1 MRKNIVLLNG
11 SPRADESTSM
21 RLLNRL
27 KSRFDDNCSITVV
40 EAAKSLL
47 HHRQPEDY
55 GSMEQADAIV
65 LVFPLY
71 VYCLPGAL
79 MEFLVGY
86 SEYLSRAGKPEG
98 QKIYAV
104 VNCGFPES
112 RINNDAAHVVRRFCE
127 EIHAS
132 YRFSVLIGSG
142 GMLQPMKLLPPVNAA
157 WKRVGLAFDQIVCDI
172 TGTEKPQDISIEPK
186 VPKKLF
192 FWIAQANFAF
202 LAKRNGVKG
211 KQLYRRPY
219 LFGNTA
225 DSNASGGMN

>member
-1 MRKNIVLLNG
+1 MNIVLLNG
-11 SPRADESTSM
+11 SPRADGSTSM
-21 RLLNRL
+21 KMLNQL
-27 KSRFDDNCSITVV
+27 KSKFDGDFNITVV

-55 GSMEQADAIV
+55 GSMERADAIV

-79 MEFLVGY
+79 TEFLVGY
-86 SEYLSRAGKPEG
+86 SEYLSPAGKPAE

-104 VNCGFPES
+104 INCGFPES

-127 EIHAS
+127 EVHAS

-157 WKRVGLAFDQIVCDI
+157 WKRIGSAFDQIVRDI
-172 TGTEKPQDISIEPK
+172 TDQEKPQDISVESG
-186 VPKKLF
+186 VPEKLF
-192 FWIAQANFAF
+192 FWIAQKNFAF
-202 LAKRNGVKG
+202 LAKQNGVKG

-219 LFGNTA
+219 LPGKTA
-225 DSNASGGMN
+225 DSNKSGGTD